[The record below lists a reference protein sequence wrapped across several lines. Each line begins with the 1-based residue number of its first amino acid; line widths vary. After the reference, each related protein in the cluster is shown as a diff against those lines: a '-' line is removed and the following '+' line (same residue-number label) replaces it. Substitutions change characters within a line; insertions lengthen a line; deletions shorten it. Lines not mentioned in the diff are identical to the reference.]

1 MVSSTMV
8 WNRAANGASAAGG
21 VVRHCQPYRA
31 AVQKRRIPSASCGCA
46 AMKRRRTASAGMEP
60 RFLAS
65 PNGTP
70 TTKIEHSISI
80 ATCGVPCSPRREAL
94 FLPLYLPRPWLR
106 QSPGA
111 RRRSRSCWVS
121 LGRVVAPTPVRQLLP
136 AGHAVLGK
144 LQPDARVRQRSVP
157 TQDSSTEQHAY
168 GPHDVNP
175 YKPLRSLKK
184 GRNGSAQLGTVEAK
198 RWSGWRLLH
207 LWQRTHRVS
216 GRGGAVS
223 MGRRRPSRSPG
234 PCAAHTCSLLSPRAC
249 HCACHPQR
257 RSRVG
262 SFAERRLGCPHAIGR
277 RKAGW
282 RRSRPLSDC

>member
-1 MVSSTMV
+1 MLTAQDKGDVEV
-8 WNRAANGASAAGG
+8 AGALLGLAE
-21 VVRHCQPYRA
+21 RHTHD
-31 AVQKRRIPSASCGCA
+31 K
-46 AMKRRRTASAGMEP
+46 
-60 RFLAS
+60 
-65 PNGTP
+65 
-70 TTKIEHSISI
+70 EHSISI